1 MYNKFNHELRISLM
15 QLVILA
21 VVTLLEVYYL
31 PYLGGY
37 MGTFLSTLAVKWI
50 SEQVVGTAPAEQQV
64 TTNLGDTQ
72 LVPVNLGE

>member
-1 MYNKFNHELRISLM
+1 
-15 QLVILA
+15 
-21 VVTLLEVYYL
+21 
-31 PYLGGY
+31 